1 MAEATDVFGILKQNL
16 KDAGCNK
23 EIIDNCMELAS
34 KDCWNEIP
42 KLLITHKNQ
51 LLDTMHT
58 SQNQI
63 DCLDFLVY
71 KIGKRTQVE
80 EKRSFK

>member
-1 MAEATDVFGILKQNL
+1 MAKATDTYGILKQNL
-16 KDAGCNK
+16 EDAGCEK
-23 EIIDNCMELAS
+23 EMIDQCMALAS
-34 KDCWNEIP
+34 EDCWNEIP
-42 KLLITHKNQ
+42 RLLVNHKTH

-71 KIGKRTQVE
+71 KIRKE
-80 EKRSFK
+80 HE

>member
-34 KDCWNEIP
+34 RDCWNEI
-42 KLLITHKNQ
+42 TNN
-51 LLDTMHT
+51 
-58 SQNQI
+58 S
-63 DCLDFLVY
+63 
-71 KIGKRTQVE
+71 
-80 EKRSFK
+80 

>member
-1 MAEATDVFGILKQNL
+1 MAKATDTYGILKQNL
-16 KDAGCNK
+16 EDAGCEK
-23 EIIDNCMELAS
+23 EVIDKCMALAK

-42 KLLITHKNQ
+42 KLLVNHKNQ

-71 KIGKRTQVE
+71 KIGKE
-80 EKRSFK
+80 HK